1 MRSRMML
8 PAVLVAAALLA
19 PATAGAQVPPL
30 PFGHLCVP
38 KDGVRFC
45 PTLIDAQ
52 RVPSFDGV
60 PLDVDVTLPATGA
73 GPFPTVVLLHEY
85 GGSKTAFEGS
95 GDYSATGFARRGYA
109 AVTPTARGFGRSCG
123 VPDSRTP
130 DCARGWQH
138 LDDQR
143 YEVRDIQQLLGILVD
158 EGIAKADALGAA
170 GASYGGEASA
180 QLAYLRDRIRLPDGS
195 LAPWRSPAG
204 RPLSLAAAAP
214 GWMWWDLGWALTPNG
229 RLLDPA
235 AGAGAYKS
243 PIGVSIQA
251 YIDALYGLGAAYY
264 LAPPGADRTADLAV
278 WKQRTDRGEPFTPDV
293 TVFLDELHRFHSVA
307 GIPPTAPAPL
317 LIQQGRTDDLFPVG
331 NALRVYD
338 QLRARN
344 RRFPV
349 SLQLGDLGH
358 GPAGSHAAEQ
368 QAFTAGIFS
377 FFDAWLKNGG
387 KGAPA
392 PGSVTA
398 YGQVCPRNAPSGG
411 APIRASSHSGLARGT
426 LTLRAAAR
434 QPVTSSGGDASLS
447 ARLSPLTMDPCKPV
461 KADVAPHTAIV
472 TRRSPGFR
480 LLGPA
485 VIHLRAKLRGTYGE
499 LVGRLWD
506 VDPRRGSQ
514 RLIDRGVTRV
524 RHSGSVTF
532 GLDGNAWKFAR
543 GHTVKVELLGRDGPT
558 YRPSN
563 TRFTITVSKLRV
575 VLPTRERR
583 G

>member
-19 PATAGAQVPPL
+19 PAAAGAQVPPL

-158 EGIAKADALGAA
+158 EGIAEADALGAA
-170 GASYGGEASA
+170 GASYG
-180 QLAYLRDRIRLPDGS
+180 
-195 LAPWRSPAG
+195 
-204 RPLSLAAAAP
+204 
-214 GWMWWDLGWALTPNG
+214 
-229 RLLDPA
+229 
-235 AGAGAYKS
+235 
-243 PIGVSIQA
+243 
-251 YIDALYGLGAAYY
+251 

-307 GIPPTAPAPL
+307 GIPPAAPAPL
-317 LIQQGRTDDLFPVG
+317 LIQQGWTDDLFPVG
-331 NALRVYD
+331 NAVRVYD
-338 QLRARN
+338 QLRA
-344 RRFPV
+344 
-349 SLQLGDLGH
+349 
-358 GPAGSHAAEQ
+358 
-368 QAFTAGIFS
+368 
-377 FFDAWLKNGG
+377 
-387 KGAPA
+387 
-392 PGSVTA
+392 
-398 YGQVCPRNAPSGG
+398 
-411 APIRASSHSGLARGT
+411 
-426 LTLRAAAR
+426 
-434 QPVTSSGGDASLS
+434 
-447 ARLSPLTMDPCKPV
+447 
-461 KADVAPHTAIV
+461 
-472 TRRSPGFR
+472 
-480 LLGPA
+480 
-485 VIHLRAKLRGTYGE
+485 
-499 LVGRLWD
+499 
-506 VDPRRGSQ
+506 
-514 RLIDRGVTRV
+514 
-524 RHSGSVTF
+524 
-532 GLDGNAWKFAR
+532 
-543 GHTVKVELLGRDGPT
+543 
-558 YRPSN
+558 
-563 TRFTITVSKLRV
+563 
-575 VLPTRERR
+575 
-583 G
+583 